1 MSALASLA
9 GSVRL
14 YPGRALP
21 TIESSR
27 PDAAARLAPGR
38 LASEL
43 PTLLGNVFTLCS
55 HAHRFTARRAVASA
69 LGQVDATSADDIR
82 ALQLATLR
90 DQVLRIAHDWPTQLP
105 THSPDQS
112 EQLDP
117 MLHLR
122 ACPLWRQD
130 LSAIDQLAA
139 LPQWLEHHWLGMP
152 AADWLARHQADPEG
166 WAARWCETS
175 TSPVAR
181 LLHSQRAA
189 SQRLLTPARP
199 LDVLSDS
206 STHMPMLARQMAD
219 VEGFCARPQWQGRV
233 PDTGPWTRRADPA
246 TLPAHNAWMRFVSRL
261 IDVLHLSG
269 PHGAAWLSH
278 GALPLHAGEGVAWTE
293 MARGLLVHWVRLD
306 PPLAGVSGA
315 SSASIDTARVAACRV
330 LAPTEWNFHP
340 RGVLAQSLAALAG
353 PTRRFDARRLALAF
367 DPCVAFDV
375 VEPEGALHA

>member
-21 TIESSR
+21 TIESTR

-38 LASEL
+38 LANEL
-43 PTLLGNVFTLCS
+43 PALLGNVFTLCS

-69 LGQVDATSADDIR
+69 LGQSTSTGADDIR

-90 DQVLRIAHDWPTQLP
+90 DQILRITHDWPAHLP
-105 THSPDQS
+105 GLSDQV
-112 EQLDP
+112 DP
-117 MLHLR
+117 MLLLR
-122 ACPLWRQD
+122 ACPLWRKD
-130 LSAIDQLAA
+130 LSVVDQLAA
-139 LPQWLEHHWLGMP
+139 LPLWLEHKWLGMP
-152 AADWLARHQADPEG
+152 AADWLAQHQADPEG

-175 TSPVAR
+175 PSVVAR
-181 LLHSQRAA
+181 LLRSQHAA
-189 SQRLLTPARP
+189 SLRLLTPSRP
-199 LDVLSDS
+199 LDVLSDA
-206 STHMPMLARQMAD
+206 STTLPMLARQMAD

-233 PDTGPWTRRADPA
+233 PDTGPWTRHADPA
-246 TLPAHNAWMRFVSRL
+246 RLPAHNAWMRFVSRL
-261 IDVLHLSG
+261 IDVLHLAG

-306 PPLAGVSGA
+306 PPLAGSSGVS
-315 SSASIDTARVAACRV
+315 SDTARVAACRV

-340 RGVLAQSLAALAG
+340 RGVLAQSLAALIG
-353 PTRRFDARRLALAF
+353 PARHFDARRLAVAF
-367 DPCVAFDV
+367 DPCVAFEV
-375 VEPEGALHA
+375 VEAEGALHA